1 MRCRSAV
8 TTGMIGTTD
17 SKWERVIRCQF
28 IFSGKNDELTSRQ
41 ESSGKG
47 DSWKLETFQMETLRV
62 TNPVR

>member
-1 MRCRSAV
+1 
-8 TTGMIGTTD
+8 MIGTTD